1 MLDLQ
6 LGLPAYCPTRYFS
19 VCLKRLPKIESV
31 PSSFNYF
38 IMREWWF
45 ALRVHAETGLV
56 A

>member
-6 LGLPAYCPTRYFS
+6 LGLPAPSPTRYFG
-19 VCLKRLPKIESV
+19 VYLKRLPRIESV

-38 IMREWWF
+38 ITREWWF